1 MMGAT
6 AVGNSALGEAEQ
18 FVRGFEQGWRAPGGA
33 ADAAAH
39 FDPLLDQGVRLIQ
52 PQLPDL
58 VGRDAARSGFFEP
71 LFTLLPDAHATVER
85 WAARD
90 DTLFIELTMSGT
102 LGGAPVSFRAC
113 DRITLRGGVAV
124 ERESYT
130 DPIPLL
136 AKVARRPRA
145 WPAFAR
151 YQLALLRHRRRQRRS
166 R

>member
-1 MMGAT
+1 MGA
-6 AVGNSALGEAEQ
+6 AVGNGPAVMDAEA
-18 FVRGFEQGWRAPGGA
+18 FVRGFERGWGSPGSA
-33 ADAAAH
+33 EEAAAR
-39 FDPLLDQGVRLIQ
+39 FDELLDPDIRLIQ

-58 VGRDAARSGFFEP
+58 VGRSAARSGFFEP
-71 LFTLLPDAHATVER
+71 LFTLLPDARATVER

-102 LGGAPVSFRAC
+102 LGGRPASFRAC
-113 DRITLRGGVAV
+113 DRITLRGPVAV
-124 ERESYT
+124 ERESYI

-136 AKVARRPRA
+136 ATVAARPRA

-151 YQLALLRHRRRQRRS
+151 YQLALLRHRRQRRRS